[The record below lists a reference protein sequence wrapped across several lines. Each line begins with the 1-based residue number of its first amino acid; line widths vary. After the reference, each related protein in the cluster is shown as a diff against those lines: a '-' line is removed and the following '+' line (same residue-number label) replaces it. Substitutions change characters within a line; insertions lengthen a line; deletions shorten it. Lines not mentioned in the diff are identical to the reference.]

1 MGNLNYGVIGNGRS
15 AALVSERGSIEWCC
29 LPLFD
34 SPAVFAHILDDE
46 IGGEWG
52 IETAAYSTVKQ
63 EYIRK
68 TNILVTTFSCD
79 DGVFELIDFM
89 PRHKSGNQYHTPPD
103 VIRYLKP
110 ISGTPKIR
118 VRYNPKIGYAQYETR
133 SVVSPG
139 FIKSYT
145 TDGPYGSIYL
155 YTNLDKQA
163 VADGTDI
170 VLDKERFMLLSYNQ
184 KLGGY
189 TIHKMLL
196 EFERTKVYW
205 MNWVAESPYMGKY
218 HDVIERSALVLKMLA
233 YQKTGAVLAALT
245 TSIPEEIGS
254 VRNWD
259 YRFCWIR
266 DASMTIRIF
275 TELGHYNVGRRYLQ
289 FVLDMLPYKDEPIQ
303 IMYGINGE
311 KILEEQT
318 LPWLKGY
325 GGSQPVRI
333 GNAAYSQVQND
344 IYGLAMDTICQK
356 LEKTPNAMENSRE
369 ELWTV
374 IRTLVRYVE
383 KNWRDPDAGIWEF
396 RGENRHFVFS
406 KVMCWL
412 AVERAAHIAQLY
424 HCDDYVEEW
433 TTLKETIRE
442 DVLQNGWNEEVQAF
456 TQSYGGTSMDAS
468 ILLLEHYGFLQA
480 DDPRYVSTVKRI
492 YDELCVDGLMYR
504 YRNTDDFG
512 EPTSSFTVCTFW
524 MIKSLHRIGETER
537 ATAMFE
543 ELLGHGN
550 HLGLFSE
557 DIHFETK
564 ELLGNFPQGYSHLA
578 LIDTALA
585 LMGDSSLG

>member
-1 MGNLNYGVIGNGRS
+1 MGNLNFGVIGNGKS
-15 AALVSERGSIEWCC
+15 AALVSERGVIEWCC

-34 SPAVFAHILDDE
+34 SPSVFSRILDDE
-46 IGGEWG
+46 KGGEWG
-52 IETAAYSTVKQ
+52 IETVAYSTVKQ

-89 PRHKSGNQYHTPPD
+89 PRHKSGNHYHTPPD

-110 ISGTPKIR
+110 VSGTPKIR
-118 VRYNPKIGYAQYETR
+118 IRYNPKLGYAQYDTQ
-133 SVVSPG
+133 SVVSSG
-139 FIKSYT
+139 FIKSF
-145 TDGPYGSIYL
+145 TDEGPYESIYL

-163 VADGTDI
+163 VADGTEI
-170 VLDKERFMLLSYNQ
+170 VLNKERYMLLSYNQ
-184 KLGGY
+184 KLGNY
-189 TIHKMLL
+189 TVHKMLL

-205 MNWVAESPYMGKY
+205 MNWVAESPFLGKY

-245 TSIPEEIGS
+245 TSIPEEVGS

-289 FVLDMLPYKDEPIQ
+289 FVLDMLPIKDEPIQ

-311 KILEEQT
+311 KKLEEQT
-318 LPWLKGY
+318 LPWLKGFQ
-325 GGSQPVRI
+325 GSQPVRI
-333 GNAAYSQVQND
+333 GNAAYTQVQND

-356 LEKTPNAMENSRE
+356 LEKSPNAMENSRE

-383 KNWRDPDAGIWEF
+383 KNWRDPDAGIWEI
-396 RGENRHFVFS
+396 RGDKRHFVFS

-412 AVERAAHIAQLY
+412 AVERATRIAEMY

-433 TTLKETIRE
+433 SALKETIRE
-442 DVLQNGWNEEVQAF
+442 DVLAHGWNEELQAF
-456 TQSYGGTSMDAS
+456 TQSYGNTSMDAS
-468 ILLLEHYGFLQA
+468 NLLLEHYGFLEA
-480 DDPRYVSTVKRI
+480 TDPRYISTVERI
-492 YDELCVDGLMYR
+492 YDELCRDGLMYR

-524 MIKSLHRIGETER
+524 MIKSLYRIGQTER
-537 ATAMFE
+537 ATAMFDD
-543 ELLGHGN
+543 LLKHGN
-550 HLGLFSE
+550 HLGLYSE
-557 DIHFETK
+557 DINFETK

-585 LMGDSSLG
+585 ITT